1 LVEKEQQAV
10 APFFKQLSATEIKQ
24 AETFLSSKSLLK
36 KTNELIGKYGVIG
49 EENNRQK
56 MFVISTSRK
65 TKNPLHQLGKLPL
78 FEVCNFK
85 LSELK

>member
-1 LVEKEQQAV
+1 VSLEEYCRNWPKELESYRFLLVEKEQQAV

-49 EENNRQK
+49 EENNR
-56 MFVISTSRK
+56 
-65 TKNPLHQLGKLPL
+65 
-78 FEVCNFK
+78 
-85 LSELK
+85 

>member
-1 LVEKEQQAV
+1 V
-10 APFFKQLSATEIKQ
+10 F
-24 AETFLSSKSLLK
+24 LK
-36 KTNELIGKYGVIG
+36 KDNLLQLNNDLIGNSGVIG

-56 MFVISTSRK
+56 MFVIFTSRK

>member
-49 EENNRQK
+49 EENN
-56 MFVISTSRK
+56 
-65 TKNPLHQLGKLPL
+65 
-78 FEVCNFK
+78 C
-85 LSELK
+85 

>member
-36 KTNELIGKYGVIG
+36 KTNELIGNSGVIG
-49 EENNRQK
+49 EENNR
-56 MFVISTSRK
+56 
-65 TKNPLHQLGKLPL
+65 
-78 FEVCNFK
+78 
-85 LSELK
+85 